1 MVSGNLPISPTIQ
14 FSWVFL
20 MPSDISYE
28 FIRRL
33 VKFSA
38 RIGYRLEVQGSE
50 NLANHLDGLGDG
62 VIFAANHESVIDAFL
77 MGLTVPPEISRV
89 FFLGKQSALWRNRIW
104 GTMMD
109 YFGVIPVQKRNN
121 DEAIRRG
128 LEVLHKNQ
136 ALGIFPEGHIRY
148 SRKSLDGKVGV
159 ARFAFETE
167 SPVVPVGIVGTDGVL
182 PYGGNWPSAGKK
194 VTLIV
199 GEPIYLS
206 YDFDKSDIY
215 SLGALRQATD
225 LVMFNIRQLSSG
237 YGVNPFDASS
247 LKSMKGVDKILIP
260 RRRMQVLR
268 SQQLIQQEKKDVVDH
283 FTEWMTTLSDDWE
296 SNPVNEEISRPLPKK
311 AASDEFLE
319 WLNDQL

>member
-1 MVSGNLPISPTIQ
+1 
-14 FSWVFL
+14 
-20 MPSDISYE
+20 MPSDLSYE

-38 RIGYRLEVQGSE
+38 RMGYRLEIQGKE
-50 NLANHLDGLGDG
+50 NLMNHLDGLGDG
-62 VIFAANHESVIDAFL
+62 AIFAANHESVIDAFL
-77 MGLTVPPEISRV
+77 LGLIVPPEIPRI
-89 FFLGKQSALWRNRIW
+89 FFLGKQSALWKNRFW
-104 GTMMD
+104 GNMMD
-109 YFGVIPVQKRNN
+109 YFGVIPVRKSGN
-121 DEAIRRG
+121 EAAIRKG
-128 LEVLHKNQ
+128 LEILQKNQ

-206 YDFDKSDIY
+206 YNFDKSDVYDI
-215 SLGALRQATD
+215 GALRQATD
-225 LVMFNIRQLSSG
+225 LVMYNIRLLSSG
-237 YGVNPFDASS
+237 YGINPLDAP
-247 LKSMKGVDKILIP
+247 KIKTMEGVKKILVP
-260 RRRMQVLR
+260 QRRMRHLDLLQK
-268 SQQLIQQEKKDVVDH
+268 EKEETDVADY
-283 FTEWMTTLSDDWE
+283 FTEWLASFSSEEWKRTPEEKISPPLS
-296 SNPVNEEISRPLPKK
+296 KK
-311 AASDEFLE
+311 TASEEFLA

>member
-1 MVSGNLPISPTIQ
+1 
-14 FSWVFL
+14 
-20 MPSDISYE
+20 MPSDLSYE
-28 FIRRL
+28 LIRRL

-38 RIGYRLEVQGSE
+38 RMGYRLEVKGTE
-50 NLANHLDGLGDG
+50 NLANHLDALGDG

-77 MGLTVPPEISRV
+77 MGLIVPPEVSRI

-128 LEVLHKNQ
+128 LEVLGRNQ
-136 ALGIFPEGHIRY
+136 ALGIFPEGHISY

-194 VTLIV
+194 VTLTV

-206 YDFDKSDIY
+206 YNFDKSDIS

-225 LVMFNIRQLSSG
+225 LVMYNIRLLSSG
-237 YGVNPFDASS
+237 YGINPLDASS
-247 LKSMKGVDKILIP
+247 IKSMKGVDKILIP
-260 RRRMQVLR
+260 QRRMQILR
-268 SQQLIQQEKKDVVDH
+268 SQQLLKSQKKDVVDH
-283 FTEWMTTLSDDWE
+283 FTEWMTTLEDDWKR
-296 SNPVNEEISRPLPKK
+296 NPANEEISIPIKK
-311 AASDEFLE
+311 KQVSDEFLE